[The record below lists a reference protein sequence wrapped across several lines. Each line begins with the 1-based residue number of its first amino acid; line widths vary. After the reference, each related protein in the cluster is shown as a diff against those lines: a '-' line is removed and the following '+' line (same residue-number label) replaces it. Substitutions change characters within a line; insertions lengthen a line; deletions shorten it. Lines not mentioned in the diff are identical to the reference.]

1 MLPNHS
7 SEWMSKRWCLFATT
21 PNSIFKGS
29 LMNAKPIVLMCA
41 VVFTLLACSQEKTA
55 MSNNTK
61 SAEPKPVAA
70 VAAIA
75 VPAANANLPAKLCD
89 VLKKV
94 TPEVRNMSPVGAR
107 AQLVMAIAGA
117 FDVNA
122 AALQEV
128 SEKIDVIASESCAA
142 ERDILLSVVKMK
154 SLQEAVR

>member
-1 MLPNHS
+1 MNTKSVLL
-7 SEWMSKRWCLFATT
+7 LFAML
-21 PNSIFKGS
+21 F
-29 LMNAKPIVLMCA
+29 AA
-41 VVFTLLACSQEKTA
+41 FACSQEHTA
-55 MSNNTK
+55 LPKNAKSGETK
-61 SAEPKPVAA
+61 SL
-70 VAAIA
+70 AAIA
-75 VPAANANLPAKLCD
+75 PPVVSANLSAKLCE

-128 SEKIDVIASESCAA
+128 SEKIDVIASESCAT

-154 SLQEAVR
+154 TLQEAVR

>member
-1 MLPNHS
+1 
-7 SEWMSKRWCLFATT
+7 
-21 PNSIFKGS
+21 
-29 LMNAKPIVLMCA
+29 MNAKSLALMCA
-41 VVFTLLACSQEKTA
+41 MLFALLACSQEETA

-70 VAAIA
+70 IAAS
-75 VPAANANLPAKLCD
+75 AASANLPAKLCD

-94 TPEVRNMSPVGAR
+94 TPEVRNISPVGAR

-128 SEKIDVIASESCAA
+128 SEKIDVIASESCPA

>member
-1 MLPNHS
+1 MHAKLI
-7 SEWMSKRWCLFATT
+7 L
-21 PNSIFKGS
+21 S
-29 LMNAKPIVLMCA
+29 LLLTSFLI
-41 VVFTLLACSQEKTA
+41 LACSKEQTA
-55 MSNNTK
+55 SPAITK

-70 VAAIA
+70 IVAPTAS
-75 VPAANANLPAKLCD
+75 VDLSAKLCD

-128 SEKIDVIASESCAA
+128 TEKIDVIASESCSA

-154 SLQEAVR
+154 SLQDVVR

>member
-1 MLPNHS
+1 
-7 SEWMSKRWCLFATT
+7 
-21 PNSIFKGS
+21 
-29 LMNAKPIVLMCA
+29 MNAKPIVLMCA
-41 VVFTLLACSQEKTA
+41 AVFILLACSQEKTA

-70 VAAIA
+70 IA
-75 VPAANANLPAKLCD
+75 VPATKANLSAKLCD

-107 AQLVMAIAGA
+107 AQLVMAIGSA

-128 SEKIDVIASESCAA
+128 SEKIDVIASESCSA